1 MQHVYPGCNVVDN
14 CGASYS
20 LEINLW
26 IEREFQI
33 NLRNLKEQAIETIM
47 WRETILDEADGIGN
61 QDTFLKF
68 SQRKV

>member
-1 MQHVYPGCNVVDN
+1 MVDN
-14 CGASYS
+14 CGAPYP
-20 LEINLW
+20 LEIYLW
-26 IEREFQI
+26 IEREFEI